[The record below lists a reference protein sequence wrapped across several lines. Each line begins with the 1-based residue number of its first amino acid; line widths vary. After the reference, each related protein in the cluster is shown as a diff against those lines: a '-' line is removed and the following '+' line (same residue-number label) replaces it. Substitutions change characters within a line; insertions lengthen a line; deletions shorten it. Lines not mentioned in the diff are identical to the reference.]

1 MDRDAYGAWVQQRA
15 QQLTTPQGGE
25 GDDARHRERI
35 GNAVPPPAAAAIASV
50 MGRALLAAW
59 SGVRVDLAK
68 TAVWVQRLAIPMSVD
83 LGEA

>member
-1 MDRDAYGAWVQQRA
+1 MS
-15 QQLTTPQGGE
+15 
-25 GDDARHRERI
+25 I
-35 GNAVPPPAAAAIASV
+35 PPPAAAAIASV

-83 LGEA
+83 LGETILFHDDTLSREGCMRWGLCDLEVP